1 MTGIK
6 LIAIAGLIVAL
17 GAPIAVH
24 AQDEGGDGGLGW
36 DLYAGVE
43 FDMTTVDLSDDGLQ
57 EQFGRGRFESD
68 FYKLRLGARLFEAVG
83 VELHAGFPAH
93 DADGREIE
101 TKQFYGLYFVPT
113 GVIAELFEVSVRLG
127 YAFSSV
133 ENELASED
141 LDGASYGLSVE
152 FPLRRAF
159 GDSMPDL
166 RLGFGGTVYQEE
178 RDARIYGFHGG
189 LRYDFSI

>member
-1 MTGIK
+1 MRSK
-6 LIAIAGLIVAL
+6 LIIVAGLAL
-17 GAPIAVH
+17 ALCAPGIAS
-24 AQDEGGDGGLGW
+24 AQDEGESGLGW

-43 FDMTTVDLSDDGLQ
+43 FDSTTVDLSDDGL
-57 EQFGRGRFESD
+57 EQAFGGGRFDSD
-68 FYKLRLGARLFEAVG
+68 FYKLRLGARLFSSVG

-93 DADGREIE
+93 DAGDGEVE

-113 GVIAELFEVSVRLG
+113 GVLMELFEVSVRVG

-133 ENELASED
+133 ENDQASED
-141 LDGASYGLSVE
+141 IDGASFGLGVE

-159 GDSMPDL
+159 GESMPNL

>member
-1 MTGIK
+1 MRSK
-6 LIAIAGLIVAL
+6 LIAAGVLTAAL
-17 GAPIAVH
+17 GMPTLAA
-24 AQDEGGDGGLGW
+24 AQDEGGGLGW
-36 DLYAGVE
+36 NLYAGIE
-43 FDMTTVDLSDDGLQ
+43 FDSTTVDLSDDGLQ
-57 EQFGRGRFESD
+57 DAFGRGRFDSD
-68 FYKLRLGARLFEAVG
+68 FYKLRLGARLFDGVG

-113 GVIAELFEVSVRLG
+113 GVLLDVVEISVRLG
-127 YAFSSV
+127 YAFSSI
-133 ENELASED
+133 ENDQASED
-141 LDGASYGLSVE
+141 LDGASFGVGVE

-159 GDSMPDL
+159 GENMPNL
-166 RLGFGGTVYQEE
+166 RLGFGGTVYQEA